1 MHCFPF
7 CNARRPLPLH
17 TWQIPV
23 PLQWEHFRYASS
35 MAHPPNDD
43 LDEGTVSEIPEI
55 PVPLNCRISAHR
67 NFGDCPLI
75 LSLGLAMRTVEGTPV
90 PLPESLNPG
99 LASPALTSFS
109 LTHF

>member
-35 MAHPPNDD
+35 MAHPPNR
-43 LDEGTVSEIPEI
+43 LDEGTVTEIPELLLHFMSS
-55 PVPLNCRISAHR
+55 VLAYRTLADFS
-67 NFGDCPLI
+67 LI
-75 LSLGLAMRTVEGTPV
+75 LLYIIVILTVV
-90 PLPESLNPG
+90 AVRIHLLR
-99 LASPALTSFS
+99 SFDAAI
-109 LTHF
+109 